1 MAFKRS
7 AVCDH
12 KEFAIVVV
20 AVISLGKKIPES
32 NFLQKSQE
40 QPHPSIAGSVIDR
53 SQILALDGFRNS
65 LILIMPKK
73 SAFESLHDHHCKHQT
88 TSMKI
93 KMDRILQEIVEQA
106 YEEAR
111 LGRIGGFPDRD
122 LVFIEILANLESDG
136 DAMRYVD
143 SQGRIAWK
151 ATPDLRDY
159 LNDLKLDAEADLADD
174 EA

>member
-1 MAFKRS
+1 
-7 AVCDH
+7 
-12 KEFAIVVV
+12 
-20 AVISLGKKIPES
+20 
-32 NFLQKSQE
+32 
-40 QPHPSIAGSVIDR
+40 
-53 SQILALDGFRNS
+53 
-65 LILIMPKK
+65 
-73 SAFESLHDHHCKHQT
+73 
-88 TSMKI
+88 MKI